1 MAEKRNFTT
10 RTQKTILASSNQATS
25 KYGFA
30 GEHGSI
36 VTGAPKMGDMW
47 FIEFINAD
55 SGSSANDI
63 SSFAKTVSPI
73 TISSDVVSVDRYG
86 KRVHI
91 PVYANFTEV
100 SVSLYDKVDGSG
112 FTAANNMYSKFFKNA
127 DLQTDNGNLESAIS
141 DINSGRKF
149 TDNPD
154 TSYIKSFRKIV
165 IYHFFGNFIPTGSSP
180 SGSIQK
186 IEIINPLI
194 TSITF
199 SGSDYSDSSP
209 RTVDLTFQPE
219 NVIFGVPTNNVTIPE
234 WMRAGLEYLLE
245 DMDPSASLERINQQ
259 TVSDGVNKDQDM
271 AITAL
276 ANGNI
281 DANDPRGRDQ
291 RGIFGVSDEETA
303 HAQLARLNRLNT
315 ALKFLESNPDA
326 TDAEKAEALKKFKD
340 EISKALPMPA
350 SALKTNVPDDGLR
363 GTNGASNEIKDLITS
378 ELISDYMNG
387 KPLKITNQ
395 PNSNLFF
402 YNGKPLNVGAV
413 NNNLNNLLTRS
424 GKTKYEVD
432 GNNFNNSLAHA
443 SEFVST
449 TPQSNT
455 VNMKG
460 IGGEVYIPGQPMS
473 QTQVA
478 AIDTALMMGN
488 PEPTGQE
495 LRDYKNGKALLATD
509 QAVNDDLTPRE
520 SKQAN
525 IDTLRFQTGG
535 AR

>member
-1 MAEKRNFTT
+1 MAEELNHTAL
-10 RTQKTILASSNQATS
+10 TQKTILASSNQATS
-25 KYGFA
+25 KYGLA
-30 GEHGSI
+30 GEHGSP
-36 VTGAPKMGDMW
+36 VTSAPKMGDMW

-219 NVIFGVPTNNVTIPE
+219 NVIFGVPNNNVTIPK
-234 WMRAGLEYLLE
+234 WMRAGLQYLLE
-245 DMDPSASLERINQQ
+245 DMDPSASLERISKQ

-271 AITAL
+271 KITAL
-276 ANGNI
+276 ANGKI

-291 RGIFGVSDEETA
+291 REIFGVSDDETA
-303 HAQLARLNRLNT
+303 NTQLARLNRLNT

-326 TDAEKAEALKKFKD
+326 TVAEKAEALEKFKD

-350 SALKTNVPDDGLR
+350 SALKTNS
-363 GTNGASNEIKDLITS
+363 GTNETKDLITS

-395 PNSNLFF
+395 PDSNLFF
-402 YNGKPLNVGAV
+402 YNGKPLNVGVV
-413 NNNLNNLLTRS
+413 NKKLNNLITRS
-424 GKTKYEVD
+424 GKTKYAVG
-432 GNNFNNSLAHA
+432 GNDFNDSLTHA
-443 SEFVST
+443 SEFVGLGT
-449 TPQSNT
+449 TTTQSKTTN
-455 VNMKG
+455 

-473 QTQVA
+473 RNQVV
-478 AIDTALMMGN
+478 AIEVAVAMGN
-488 PEPTGQE
+488 ASPTGQQ
-495 LRDYKNGKALLATD
+495 LRDYKNGKALLGTDPVSATSTS
-509 QAVNDDLTPRE
+509 QIDLD
-520 SKQAN
+520 QAN
-525 IDTLRFQTGG
+525 IEKLRNQTGG
-535 AR
+535 VR

>member
-1 MAEKRNFTT
+1 MAKVR
-10 RTQKTILASSNQATS
+10 RQKTILASSNQATS

-199 SGSDYSDSSP
+199 SSSDYSDSSP

-234 WMRAGLEYLLE
+234 WMRAGLQYLLE
-245 DMDPSASLERINQQ
+245 EMDPSASLERIKKQ

-281 DANDPRGRDQ
+281 NANDS
-291 RGIFGVSDEETA
+291 RGIFGVSDDETA
-303 HAQLARLNRLNT
+303 HAQLARLNRFNT

-350 SALKTNVPDDGLR
+350 SALKTNVPNDGLR
-363 GTNGASNEIKDLITS
+363 GTNGVPNEIKDLITS

-443 SEFVST
+443 SEFVSIT
-449 TPQSNT
+449 QQSNT
-455 VNMKG
+455 VNMKD

-478 AIDTALMMGN
+478 AIDKALMMGN
-488 PEPTGQE
+488 PAPTGQE
-495 LRDYKNGKALLATD
+495 LRDYKNGKALKSTAD
-509 QAVNDDLTPRE
+509 QAADGDQTQRSL
-520 SKQAN
+520 KQAN
-525 IDTLRFQTGG
+525 IETLKSQTGDF
-535 AR
+535 R